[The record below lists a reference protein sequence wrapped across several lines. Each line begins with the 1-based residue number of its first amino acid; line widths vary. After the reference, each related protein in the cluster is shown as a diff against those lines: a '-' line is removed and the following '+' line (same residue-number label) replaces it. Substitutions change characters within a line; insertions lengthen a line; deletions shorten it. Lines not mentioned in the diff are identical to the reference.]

1 MTGWRQVAMVARRDF
16 VQRATSRPFLLTLVL
31 IVGLVIVGGPFLADA
46 TAPDPAREVAVVD
59 PVDASLESLV
69 VEAADQVDL
78 EVTVVA
84 VPDRAAG
91 EQAVSDG
98 DADVLLVAQPAPGVL
113 VWQTSPDLRLSSAL
127 TQALRAQS
135 QQQQAA
141 DLGLTADEAVGLV
154 SPAPPD
160 EQLLEPEDPA
170 ESSDRAASFVGMIL
184 LYFAVVLFGQFVMLG
199 VVEEKSSRVV
209 EVVLSRVLPYRLLA
223 GKVIGIGALGVVQIL
238 AFAVAIYVAARLA
251 GAADDFALDPGLIA
265 SILGWFLVGFA
276 FFAVVYAALGATVT
290 RQEDVQS
297 VALLPLVVVLP
308 AYFIAIFSVDD
319 PDSTLVRITSIVPP
333 FSPFIMPIRSAAVDV
348 PAWQIA
354 LSVAL
359 LLAAT
364 YGVIRLAGRIYSGA
378 ILSIGQR
385 VSLRDAWRR
394 SSDAAAR

>member
-1 MTGWRQVAMVARRDF
+1 MSGWRQVAMVARRDF

-46 TAPDPAREVAVVD
+46 TTPDSARDVAVVE
-59 PVDASLESLV
+59 PVDPTLESLV
-69 VEAADQVDL
+69 VQAAEQVDL
-78 EVTVVA
+78 EVTVVG

-91 EQAVSDG
+91 EQAVTGG
-98 DADVLLVAQPAPGVL
+98 DADVLLVAEPAPGVL

-127 TQALRAQS
+127 TQALRAQA
-135 QQQQAA
+135 QQQQAD
-141 DLGLTADEAVGLV
+141 DLGLSDAEAVALV
-154 SPAPPD
+154 SPPPPD
-160 EQLLEPEDPA
+160 DELLDPEDPA

-238 AFAVAIYVAARLA
+238 AFAVAIYIAARLS
-251 GAADDFALDPGLIA
+251 GAADDLALDPGLVA

-354 LSVAL
+354 LSVVL

-378 ILSIGQR
+378 ILAIGQR

-394 SSDAAAR
+394 SSDAAAQ